1 MTRYQFYSVL
11 RSALL
16 FLNMSV
22 NQFNTHSC
30 RIGAATSAF
39 VNVKFEDE
47 IKKLGRWSSKC
58 FERYIRI
65 N

>member
-1 MTRYQFYSVL
+1 M

-16 FLNMSV
+16 FLNMNV